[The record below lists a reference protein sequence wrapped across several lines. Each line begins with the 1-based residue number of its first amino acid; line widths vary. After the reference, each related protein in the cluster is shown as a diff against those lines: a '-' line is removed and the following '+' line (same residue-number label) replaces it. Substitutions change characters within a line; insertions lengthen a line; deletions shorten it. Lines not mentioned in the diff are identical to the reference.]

1 MQPQGLD
8 LIDIIHKGAIAT
20 YPLILLS
27 IVSVAVVFER
37 LWSLR
42 NIGAITLRVTE
53 SILEPIKKGQRD
65 LAIAICKQNSHSP
78 AGRIFLNILERDAG
92 ARLEVANSIAAEA
105 MFEENQKLKKHLW
118 ILGTVASS
126 APFIGLLGTVVG
138 IIKSFESM
146 AIAGTGGFAVVA
158 AGISEALVAT
168 ALGLAVAI
176 IAVIFYNYFQTR
188 ISTLN
193 GLFRIQVGKIRPEH
207 ERVRNS
213 MAITPLG
220 GNDDSSEIVAEINI
234 TPLTDIFLVLLIIFM
249 ITSSAMIES
258 GGKINLP
265 KAVATQSESRGTTV
279 TITPKH
285 EIFVDQKVVKEENL
299 EKTLQDALTT
309 RADKTVILR
318 GDKDVLLGD
327 TVKVMSIIKRAGASE
342 IAIAAEAE
350 RKVR

>member
-1 MQPQGLD
+1 MEQQGLN

-27 IVSVAVVFER
+27 VVSVAVVFER

-42 NIGAITLRVTE
+42 SIASVTLRITE
-53 SILEPIKKGQRD
+53 SIMDPIKKGQRD
-65 LAIAICKQNSHSP
+65 LAIAICKQNSQSP
-78 AGRIFLNILERDAG
+78 ASRIFLNILDREAG
-92 ARLEVANSIAAEA
+92 QRLEVANSFAAEA
-105 MFEENQKLKKHLW
+105 MFEETQKLKKHLW

-193 GLFRIQVGKIRPEH
+193 ALFRIQVAKI
-207 ERVRNS
+207 
-213 MAITPLG
+213 LQ
-220 GNDDSSEIVAEINI
+220 NI
-234 TPLTDIFLVLLIIFM
+234 SV
-249 ITSSAMIES
+249 
-258 GGKINLP
+258 
-265 KAVATQSESRGTTV
+265 
-279 TITPKH
+279 
-285 EIFVDQKVVKEENL
+285 
-299 EKTLQDALTT
+299 
-309 RADKTVILR
+309 
-318 GDKDVLLGD
+318 
-327 TVKVMSIIKRAGASE
+327 
-342 IAIAAEAE
+342 
-350 RKVR
+350 

>member
-78 AGRIFLNILERDAG
+78 AGRIFLNILERDAS

-138 IIKSFESM
+138 IIISFESM

-188 ISTLN
+188 IATLN
-193 GLFRIQVGKIRPEH
+193 GLFRIQVGKI
-207 ERVRNS
+207 VQN
-213 MAITPLG
+213 
-220 GNDDSSEIVAEINI
+220 
-234 TPLTDIFLVLLIIFM
+234 
-249 ITSSAMIES
+249 
-258 GGKINLP
+258 
-265 KAVATQSESRGTTV
+265 
-279 TITPKH
+279 
-285 EIFVDQKVVKEENL
+285 
-299 EKTLQDALTT
+299 
-309 RADKTVILR
+309 
-318 GDKDVLLGD
+318 
-327 TVKVMSIIKRAGASE
+327 MS
-342 IAIAAEAE
+342 
-350 RKVR
+350 V

>member
-42 NIGAITLRVTE
+42 NIGSATLRVTE

-65 LAIAICKQNSHSP
+65 LAIAICKQNSQCP
-78 AGRIFLNILERDAG
+78 AGRIFLNVLDREAAG
-92 ARLEVANSIAAEA
+92 LEVANNIATEA
-105 MFEENQKLKKHLW
+105 MFEETQKLKKHLW

-168 ALGLAVAI
+168 ALGLGIAI
-176 IAVIFYNYFQTR
+176 IAVMFYNYFQTR

-193 GLFRIQVGKIRPEH
+193 GLFRIQVGKVLH
-207 ERVRNS
+207 S
-213 MAITPLG
+213 MG
-220 GNDDSSEIVAEINI
+220 V
-234 TPLTDIFLVLLIIFM
+234 
-249 ITSSAMIES
+249 
-258 GGKINLP
+258 
-265 KAVATQSESRGTTV
+265 
-279 TITPKH
+279 
-285 EIFVDQKVVKEENL
+285 
-299 EKTLQDALTT
+299 
-309 RADKTVILR
+309 
-318 GDKDVLLGD
+318 
-327 TVKVMSIIKRAGASE
+327 
-342 IAIAAEAE
+342 
-350 RKVR
+350 

>member
-1 MQPQGLD
+1 MEQQGLN

-42 NIGAITLRVTE
+42 SIASVTLRITE
-53 SILEPIKKGQRD
+53 SIMDPIKKGQRD

-78 AGRIFLNILERDAG
+78 AGRIFLNILDREAGQRLDATNNF
-92 ARLEVANSIAAEA
+92 AIEA
-105 MFEENQKLKKHLW
+105 MFEEMQNLKKHLW

-188 ISTLN
+188 ISSLN
-193 GLFRIQVGKIRPEH
+193 ALFRIQVGKILQH
-207 ERVRNS
+207 
-213 MAITPLG
+213 I
-220 GNDDSSEIVAEINI
+220 
-234 TPLTDIFLVLLIIFM
+234 
-249 ITSSAMIES
+249 S
-258 GGKINLP
+258 G
-265 KAVATQSESRGTTV
+265 
-279 TITPKH
+279 
-285 EIFVDQKVVKEENL
+285 
-299 EKTLQDALTT
+299 
-309 RADKTVILR
+309 
-318 GDKDVLLGD
+318 
-327 TVKVMSIIKRAGASE
+327 
-342 IAIAAEAE
+342 
-350 RKVR
+350 